1 MTLDKESD
9 KEFEETFGKYT
20 VDFILFRESHGKDA
34 LPSDTNDELVHNF
47 TECDLFLWI
56 HRIQKDHDNLKRG
69 LESKMTDNHVKVL
82 DKLHFP

>member
-1 MTLDKESD
+1 MP
-9 KEFEETFGKYT
+9 
-20 VDFILFRESHGKDA
+20 

-82 DKLHFP
+82 DKLHFPWTRSQKDHWDDNFNFLVDF